1 MKRAKILFCILV
13 LSTTMLYG
21 QTGPKFSYDNEVIDL
36 GTLYTEE
43 LDVVKLEIGFSNT
56 GDQPLVVSN
65 VRGCCGTRITKWTKD
80 PIDPEKKGTINVEF
94 RVNPVPQNIRRTVTA
109 SCNDTEQGVKIV
121 RIVGSVVEG
130 KSSAQK

>member
-21 QTGPKFSYDNEVIDL
+21 QTGPKFTYDNEVIDL

-65 VRGCCGTRITKWTKD
+65 VRGCCGTRITNWTKD
-80 PIDPEKKGTINVEF
+80 PIEPEKKGTITVEF

-109 SCNDTEQGVKIV
+109 SCNDTEQAVKII

-130 KSSAQK
+130 KSQAQK